1 MAKPIPDRYHTITP
15 LLVVKNAADAIKF
28 YKRAFD
34 AEEQLRTPG
43 PGGSIVH
50 AEIKIGDSIV
60 MLADE
65 NLELGNRGPKT
76 IGGSPTELMLYTE
89 DVDGAFKQSVDEGAI
104 AQIEPADMFWGDRYG
119 RVEDPFGHIWA
130 MATHKE
136 DLSPE
141 EIARRQEVFF
151 KNLVDD

>member
-1 MAKPIPDRYHTITP
+1 MPPFGQA
-15 LLVVKNAADAIKF
+15 VAAVA
-28 YKRAFD
+28 
-34 AEEQLRTPG
+34 T
-43 PGGSIVH
+43 
-50 AEIKIGDSIV
+50 
-60 MLADE
+60 
-65 NLELGNRGPKT
+65 
-76 IGGSPTELMLYTE
+76 
-89 DVDGAFKQSVDEGAI
+89 

-141 EIARRQEVFF
+141 EIAKRQEVFF